1 MSRDPLARQST
12 SASDDTDAEV
22 ESDIDGD
29 GSDDG
34 HESVVASAAAASAL
48 DSAAASPTPV
58 PAAAPQL
65 GARFDLLP
73 PRRDV
78 GLVAVWNRRVGRAMG
93 AITAREM
100 RQFAIDAQE
109 SDDEGETAAQARTRT
124 LLGRLDAVLN
134 EVNKDNIPH
143 SIPVAD
149 GQDLIDSVPAQSY
162 TFFCV
167 SVPRAALNN
176 RVAEIS
182 LDAID
187 GDPDLVRVMG
197 VWNHTLGGIYSESMT
212 WS

>member
-1 MSRDPLARQST
+1 MSRESADTAAHLARQAT
-12 SASDDTDAEV
+12 AASSGDDTEAEA
-22 ESDIDGD
+22 ESDIDVD

-34 HESVVASAAAASAL
+34 HESVISSAAVPTLDPAAAS
-48 DSAAASPTPV
+48 T
-58 PAAAPQL
+58 AAPQL

-78 GLVAVWNRRVGRAMG
+78 GLVAVWNRRVGRAMS

-124 LLGRLDAVLN
+124 LLGRLDEVLN

-149 GQDLIDSVPAQSY
+149 GQELIDSVPAQSY

-176 RVAEIS
+176 RVVEIC

-187 GDPDLVRVMG
+187 GDPDLVR
-197 VWNHTLGGIYSESMT
+197 NGILESDT
-212 WS
+212 W

>member
-1 MSRDPLARQST
+1 MSREPLARQST
-12 SASDDTDAEV
+12 AASDDTDAEV

-34 HESVVASAAAASAL
+34 HESVVASASASASAL
-48 DSAAASPTPV
+48 DSDAVSPAPV
-58 PAAAPQL
+58 PAVAPQL

-124 LLGRLDAVLN
+124 LLGRLDTVLN

-176 RVAEIS
+176 RVVEIC

-187 GDPDLVRVMG
+187 GDPDLVRAMEF
-197 VWNHTLGGIYSESMT
+197 GITYLVASIPKA
-212 WS
+212 